1 MGSVFP
7 TIKRESWNVICI
19 YICVKTPVPTV
30 VWGCLSR
37 RGTHGF
43 VHVVDIKNF
52 GKREMKMDVITIGM
66 QQHELITAL
75 ILLAVLFS
83 FCKFFGS
90 YIDQWVAW
98 KFKQRHGNECECL
111 AMQTVREDVPM
122 IIAKQK
128 ERDVVLANINTQ
140 LATNATVTNRLN
152 ENVDKLFTLFEELW
166 KDEIKELRKQKGEHD

>member
-1 MGSVFP
+1 
-7 TIKRESWNVICI
+7 
-19 YICVKTPVPTV
+19 
-30 VWGCLSR
+30 
-37 RGTHGF
+37 
-43 VHVVDIKNF
+43 VDIRNF

-83 FCKFFGS
+83 FCRLFGA

-98 KFKQRHGNECECL
+98 KFKHKHGNECDCI
-111 AMQTVREDVPM
+111 AMQAVRDDVPL